1 MPGTRSLLAGVLPAL
16 ALALTSTVAAA
27 QSASDSCPPPKAHAV
42 DTVTDYFGTRVADP
56 YRWLENT
63 DSPETRAWVDSE
75 NCVTFRYL
83 AAIPERARIL
93 DRLTKLW
100 NYERFGLPGREGGK
114 YVYTRNDGLQNQSV
128 YYWQPSLD
136 ATPQVLIDPNTLSSD
151 GTVALSTWDISDDG
165 RYFGYGTAAAGS
177 DWNEFHVRSFTAGR
191 DLPDHLKWIKFSGLS
206 WTHDNAGFF
215 YSRYPQPA
223 GNVLRAVVKNQK
235 LYYHRLGT
243 AQAADRL
250 VYARPAQPDW
260 GLGGGVTEDGRYLI
274 IGVSLGTDSRNRVY
288 YMDLASARHPRVH
301 GRVARLLDDFDATY
315 DFVGNLGP
323 LFYFRTN
330 LGAPRAKLIA
340 IDTRHPAR
348 SAWREV
354 IPQGQ
359 DVLESVSLI
368 GGRLVANYMQEAH
381 SRLAVFD
388 TAGTRVADIALPTLG
403 AVSGISGR
411 ADGPEMFYDFTSFL
425 YPTTIFRYDVATGQ
439 GAVWKAPHLDFDPS
453 RYETQQVFYRS
464 KDGTR
469 VPMFLTYRKGIAR
482 DSSNPVYLTAYG
494 GFDINMLPSFSVVNA
509 VWLEMGGVLA
519 IPNLRGGG
527 EYGEEWHEAGM
538 HEKKQ
543 NVFDDFI
550 AAAEYLIHEGWTR
563 TSKLAVGGGSNGG
576 LLIGAV
582 ENQRPDLFGATLPAV
597 GVMDMLRFQK
607 FTVGWAWVTEYG
619 SSDSASQFPY
629 LFRYSP
635 LQNIRPGT
643 RYPPTLVTTADH
655 DDRVVPGHSF
665 KYAATLQ
672 ADQAGPAPI
681 LIRIETRAGHGGGMP
696 VSKQIELNA
705 DRWAFLVRNLGMTVP
720 SSQ

>member
-1 MPGTRSLLAGVLPAL
+1 MTGSKLQLAMALFALVAIPAL
-16 ALALTSTVAAA
+16 ARAQAA
-27 QSASDSCPPPKAHAV
+27 DSCPLPKAHTV
-42 DTVTDYFGTRVADP
+42 DTVTNYFGTEVRDP

-63 DSPETRAWVDSE
+63 DSPETKAWVDSE
-75 NCVTFRYL
+75 NCVTFHYL

-100 NYERFGLPGREGGK
+100 NYERFGVPSRDGGK
-114 YVYTRNDGLQNQSV
+114 YIYSRNDGLQNQSV
-128 YYWQPSLD
+128 VYWLPRLD
-136 ATPQVLIDPNTLSSD
+136 APPRVLIDPNTLSKD
-151 GTVALSTWDISDDG
+151 GTVALTSADVSHDG

-177 DWNEFHVRSFTAGR
+177 DWNEFHVRSFATGR
-191 DLPDHLKWIKFSGLS
+191 DLSDHLKWIKFSGLS

-215 YSRYPQPA
+215 YSRYPEPSGDA
-223 GNVLRAVVKNQK
+223 LRAVVKDQK

-250 VYARPAQPDW
+250 VYARPDHPDW

-288 YMDLASARHPRVH
+288 YMDLGSARHPRVH
-301 GRVARLLDDFDATY
+301 GTVVQLLDDFDATY

-323 LFYFRTN
+323 VFYFRTN

-340 IDTRHPAR
+340 IDTRHPER
-348 SAWREV
+348 SAWREI

-359 DVLESVSLI
+359 DVLESISLI
-368 GGRLVANYMQEAH
+368 GGRFVAGYMHDAH
-381 SRLAVFD
+381 SALAVYD
-388 TAGTRVADIALPTLG
+388 TAGAKVAYIALPTLG

-411 ADGPEMFYDFTSFL
+411 ADSPEMFYAFTSFL
-425 YPTTIFRYDVATGQ
+425 YPTTIFRYDIATGQ
-439 GAVWKAPHLDFDPS
+439 GAVWKAPHLDFDAS
-453 RYETQQVFYRS
+453 KYETRQVFYTS
-464 KDGTR
+464 KDGTQ
-469 VPMFLTYRKGIAR
+469 VPMFLTFRKGLQR
-482 DSSNPVYLTAYG
+482 DGSNPVYLTAYG
-494 GFDINMLPSFSVVNA
+494 GFDINTLPSFSVVNA

-519 IPNLRGGG
+519 EPNLRGGG
-527 EYGEEWHEAGM
+527 EYGEEWHQAGM
-538 HEKKQ
+538 HEHKQ

-550 AAAEYLIHEGWTR
+550 AAAEYLVHERWTS
-563 TSKLAVGGGSNGG
+563 TPKLAVGGASNGG

-582 ENQRPDLFGATLPAV
+582 EDQRPDLFGATLPAV
-597 GVMDMLRFQK
+597 GVMDMLRFHK
-607 FTVGWAWVTEYG
+607 FTIGWAWVTEYG

-629 LFRYSP
+629 LYKYSP

-643 RYPPTLVTTADH
+643 HYPPTLVTTADH

-665 KYAATLQ
+665 KYAATMQ

-681 LIRIETRAGHGGGMP
+681 LIRVETRAGHGGGMP

-705 DRWAFLVRNLGMTVP
+705 DRWAFLVKNLGMTLP
-720 SSQ
+720 N

>member
-1 MPGTRSLLAGVLPAL
+1 MTGSKLQLAMALFALVAIPAL
-16 ALALTSTVAAA
+16 ARAQAA
-27 QSASDSCPPPKAHAV
+27 DSCPLPKAHTV
-42 DTVTDYFGTRVADP
+42 DTVTNYFGTEVRDP

-63 DSPETRAWVDSE
+63 DSPETKAWVDSE
-75 NCVTFRYL
+75 NCVTFHYL

-100 NYERFGLPGREGGK
+100 NYERFGVPSRDGGK
-114 YVYTRNDGLQNQSV
+114 YIYSRNDGLQNQSV
-128 YYWQPSLD
+128 VYWLPRLD
-136 ATPQVLIDPNTLSSD
+136 APPRVLIDPNTLSKD
-151 GTVALSTWDISDDG
+151 GTVALTSADVSHDG

-177 DWNEFHVRSFTAGR
+177 DWNEFHVRSFATGR
-191 DLPDHLKWIKFSGLS
+191 DLSDHLKWIKFSGLS

-215 YSRYPQPA
+215 YSRYPEPSGDA
-223 GNVLRAVVKNQK
+223 LRAVVKDQK

-250 VYARPAQPDW
+250 VYARPDHPDW

-288 YMDLASARHPRVH
+288 YMDLGSARHPRVH
-301 GRVARLLDDFDATY
+301 GTVVQLLDDFDATY

-323 LFYFRTN
+323 VFYFRTN

-340 IDTRHPAR
+340 IDTRHPER
-348 SAWREV
+348 SAWREI

-359 DVLESVSLI
+359 DVLESISLI
-368 GGRLVANYMQEAH
+368 GGRFVAGYMHDAH
-381 SRLAVFD
+381 SALAVYD
-388 TAGTRVADIALPTLG
+388 TAGAKVAYIALPTLG

-411 ADGPEMFYDFTSFL
+411 ADSPEMFYAFTSFL
-425 YPTTIFRYDVATGQ
+425 YPTTIFRYDIATGQ
-439 GAVWKAPHLDFDPS
+439 GAVWKAPHLDLDAS
-453 RYETQQVFYRS
+453 KYETRQVFYTS
-464 KDGTR
+464 KDGTQ
-469 VPMFLTYRKGIAR
+469 VPMFLTFRKGLQR
-482 DSSNPVYLTAYG
+482 DGSNPVYLTAYG
-494 GFDINMLPSFSVVNA
+494 GFDINTLPSFSVVNA

-519 IPNLRGGG
+519 EPNLRGGG
-527 EYGEEWHEAGM
+527 EYGEEWHQAGM

-550 AAAEYLIHEGWTR
+550 AAAEYLVHERWTS
-563 TSKLAVGGGSNGG
+563 TPKLAVGGASNGG

-582 ENQRPDLFGATLPAV
+582 EDQRPDLFGATLPAV
-597 GVMDMLRFQK
+597 GVMDMLRFNK
-607 FTVGWAWVTEYG
+607 FTIGWAWVTEYG

-629 LFRYSP
+629 LYKYSP

-643 RYPPTLVTTADH
+643 HYPPTLVTTADH

-665 KYAATLQ
+665 KYAATMQ

-681 LIRIETRAGHGGGMP
+681 LIRVETRAGHGGGMP

-705 DRWAFLVRNLGMTVP
+705 DRWAFLVKNLGMTLP
-720 SSQ
+720 N